1 MLNFAE
7 VICSHIAADNLPSSS
22 DRKTDD
28 QVICAI
34 SNSEFSSPIQITPL
48 FKSLASGIPSPQF
61 SESVR
66 YLAL

>member
-7 VICSHIAADNLPSSS
+7 IIYYHIAADNLPSCS
-22 DRKTDD
+22 DPKTDD
-28 QVICAI
+28 EVICAI

-66 YLAL
+66 